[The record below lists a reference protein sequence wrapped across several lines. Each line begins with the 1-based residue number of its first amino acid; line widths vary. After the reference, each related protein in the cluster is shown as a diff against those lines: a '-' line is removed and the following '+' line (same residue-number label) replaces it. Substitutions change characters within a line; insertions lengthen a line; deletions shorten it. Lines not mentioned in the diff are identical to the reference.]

1 MFTRSQ
7 MMVANEQW
15 RAATLPIDV
24 SGAEIQRVL
33 KSGGVGA
40 VKGAGGSSPVLYV
53 NLSEVQ
59 ELVKQFAEGE
69 GEEVIVNS
77 FVLLAEGAMVSSED
91 PRLAKVSQIID
102 LGGMGLN
109 LNTAILKRVYTV
121 FEANYPECLD
131 KFILFPVGRF
141 MAAAAYGLLSF
152 VNEKTR
158 AKFVPT
164 DDLDIVCAELGLD
177 RAELGDTALHE
188 FVKKKGEG
196 VGDELESE
204 FGLDEK

>member
-40 VKGAGGSSPVLYV
+40 VKGAGGSSPFLYV

-59 ELVKQFAEGE
+59 ELVKQF
-69 GEEVIVNS
+69 
-77 FVLLAEGAMVSSED
+77 AEGAMVSSED

-109 LNTAILKRVYTV
+109 LNTAILKRVYKV

-141 MAAAAYGLLSF
+141 MATAAYGLLSF

-158 AKFVPT
+158 AKFVLT
-164 DDLDIVCAELGLD
+164 NDLDVVCAELGLD